1 MDYSKKIFTK
11 MPLLCG
17 PSGTDKSY
25 LAKAVEY
32 EIPKK
37 QNNFVS
43 ITLDKFL
50 NKSLEERINLLNE
63 LFQLARNNKPF
74 VVFIDDMDSI
84 LKYRK
89 EEKED
94 IKNLQ
99 RNFLEILEMHLLT
112 KIIPGLQFLVQR
124 ISHGI

>member
-1 MDYSKKIFTK
+1 M
-11 MPLLCG
+11 
-17 PSGTDKSY
+17 
-25 LAKAVEY
+25 
-32 EIPKK
+32 
-37 QNNFVS
+37 
-43 ITLDKFL
+43 
-50 NKSLEERINLLNE
+50 NE
-63 LFQLARNNKPF
+63 LFQLARNNKPS

-84 LKYRK
+84 LKYKK

>member
-1 MDYSKKIFTK
+1 MKEKDLYKDGLYYASH
-11 MPLLCG
+11 LELE
-17 PSGTDKSY
+17 KSY
-25 LAKAVEY
+25 LAKVVEY

-37 QNNFVS
+37 QNNLVL

-63 LFQLARNNKPF
+63 LFQLARNNIPS

-84 LKYRK
+84 LKYKK

-112 KIIPGLQFLVQR
+112 KIIRGLQFLVQR